1 MKKAEL
7 LKMLENIGENEEL
20 HFVIQALDRDGYPE
34 DRLEDRVYKV
44 VGENYKVVREE
55 YGIRRIYNA

>member
-20 HFVIQALDRDGYPE
+20 HFVVEARDRDGYPE
-34 DRLEDRVYKV
+34 DRIENRVYKV
-44 VGENYKVVREE
+44 VGENYKRVREQ
-55 YGIRRIYNA
+55 YGIHRIYNA

>member
-20 HFVIQALDRDGYPE
+20 HFVAEALDRDGYPE
-34 DRLEDRVYKV
+34 DRIALCVYKV
-44 VGENYKVVREE
+44 VGENYKRVKEE
-55 YGIRRIYNA
+55 YGIERIYNA

>member
-20 HFVIQALDRDGYPE
+20 HFVVQALDRDGYPE
-34 DRLEDRVYKV
+34 DRIENRVYKV
-44 VGENYKVVREE
+44 VGQNYKRVCEK
-55 YGIRRIYNA
+55 YGIHRIYNA

>member
-20 HFVIQALDRDGYPE
+20 HFVAEELDRDGYPE
-34 DRLEDRVYKV
+34 DRIALRVYKV
-44 VGENYKVVREE
+44 VGENYKRVREE
-55 YGIRRIYNA
+55 YGIERIVNA